1 MNPADKKFVEALESC
16 TLPAESFDHR
26 GHLRLAWV
34 YLAEYPLDEA
44 LARVCRSI
52 STYANSLGATD
63 KFHHTL
69 TEAMTRIICA
79 RMADADAADFD
90 EFVEANADLVTGA
103 SGVLGQHYSEAQLHS
118 AQARVRFVAPDL
130 QPLPQARYRAA

>member
-1 MNPADKKFVEALESC
+1 MNPADKKFVDALESC
-16 TLPAESFDHR
+16 TLPPESFNHR

-34 YLAEYPLDEA
+34 YLSEHPLEEA
-44 LARVCRSI
+44 IARVCHSI

-79 RMADADAADFD
+79 RMANADADGFD
-90 EFVEANADLVTGA
+90 EFVQVNSDLLRRAA
-103 SGVLGQHYSEAQLHS
+103 SVLGEYYSEAQLHS
-118 AQARVRFVAPDL
+118 AQARARFVAPDM
-130 QPLPQARYRAA
+130 QALPALPCRAV